1 MTQKPANKSS
11 AKKSPAKKNAA
22 KKAAKKAP
30 KTPQAMAQEM
40 MRVLTSK
47 LGPNDLI
54 MPEDVNALLTSLGG
68 PSATDGLSDEEADAR
83 DEAQQIAFDAME
95 AKTEAQALKL
105 AKRALKLDPDCVD
118 ALVILAGIETDSPQ
132 QLIDRLQQAVAAGER
147 SLGAKF
153 IRENK
158 GYFWGLIE
166 TRPYMRALA
175 QLAGLLRGVGLNA
188 DAIKHYEK
196 ILELNPNDNQGVRD
210 PLVGLYL
217 ATGNLD
223 GARKLLQDYEKDG
236 SANILWARVLY
247 LFLSGDKPGAT
258 AALELAR
265 EENRFVE
272 LYLSGRK
279 GLPKAMPEMYSPG
292 SEEEA
297 VLVLDN
303 MSFAWAEHMDASY
316 WLLDQ
321 LKGGTVAKK
330 APEKPG
336 EWLQ

>member
-1 MTQKPANKSS
+1 
-11 AKKSPAKKNAA
+11 
-22 KKAAKKAP
+22 
-30 KTPQAMAQEM
+30 
-40 MRVLTSK
+40 
-47 LGPNDLI
+47 
-54 MPEDVNALLTSLGG
+54 
-68 PSATDGLSDEEADAR
+68 
-83 DEAQQIAFDAME
+83 
-95 AKTEAQALKL
+95 
-105 AKRALKLDPDCVD
+105 
-118 ALVILAGIETDSPQ
+118 
-132 QLIDRLQQAVAAGER
+132 
-147 SLGAKF
+147 
-153 IRENK
+153 
-158 GYFWGLIE
+158 
-166 TRPYMRALA
+166 MRALA